1 MQEEQSLKNTISS
14 RDIDYILT
22 ESGAKRSA
30 VLNLIDLFD
39 ASMTVPFISR
49 YRKEMIHSADETV
62 VQKVKDLCDYVSE
75 LNSRKKTIVT
85 TISEQGALTDILQKK
100 IEDTYIKSELEDI
113 YLPYKP
119 KRKTK
124 ASVAKAKG
132 LLGLAE
138 EIIDSEIQGDVVFL
152 SEKYIKAN
160 KLTLSAEEALEGAGH
175 IIAEKFSENSEVR
188 KRARDFLRENG
199 MIIVSAA
206 EGWAEK
212 RTKFEKYY
220 NFTEK
225 IKYIPSHRYLAITRG
240 EREKVLKTAI
250 TAVKDSYSSLV
261 SELLFSAGHLR
272 AEFLNSILEDSLKR
286 LIIPSIE
293 LDIRLE
299 LKKKSDLEAVEI
311 FSKNLESL
319 LLSPPAGQMKVMAV
333 DPGYR
338 TGCKTVVLD
347 ETGNL
352 VEDFVFFAVGSDK
365 VLSDSFKRLSK
376 TVQKHTVRSV
386 VIGNGTASRETEGI
400 VKKAL
405 EGFDIPVI
413 VISEA
418 GASVYSASKTGRE
431 EFPDKDLTVRG
442 AVSIGRRFQD
452 PLSELV
458 KIDPKAIGVGQY
470 QHDVSQ
476 TLLKN
481 KLDSVV
487 VSVVNRVGVDLNTA
501 SYHLLKYVS
510 GIGETLAKNIVS
522 HRKDNGAFKTR
533 DQLLEVRMYGEKAF
547 QQSAGFL
554 RIKNGKE
561 PLDATGIHPESYF
574 IVKNI
579 AKDLSKTVPDLI
591 SDEKA
596 VASVKPEKF
605 ITDTFGLP
613 TILDIITELKNP
625 GRDPRKDFQMFL
637 FNEGVT
643 DISDVKPQMV
653 LQGVVTNVTNFGIFV
668 DIGVHIDG
676 LVHISEL
683 SASFVSKPEEFISV
697 GAKINVKVLTVDQ
710 ELKRIN
716 LSMKALEKKNSKK
729 RKKKKKSLAES
740 VEQLKKK
747 WGSR

>member
-250 TAVKDSYSSLV
+250 TAVKDSYSFLV

>member
-1 MQEEQSLKNTISS
+1 
-14 RDIDYILT
+14 
-22 ESGAKRSA
+22 
-30 VLNLIDLFD
+30 
-39 ASMTVPFISR
+39 
-49 YRKEMIHSADETV
+49 
-62 VQKVKDLCDYVSE
+62 
-75 LNSRKKTIVT
+75 
-85 TISEQGALTDILQKK
+85 
-100 IEDTYIKSELEDI
+100 
-113 YLPYKP
+113 
-119 KRKTK
+119 
-124 ASVAKAKG
+124 
-132 LLGLAE
+132 
-138 EIIDSEIQGDVVFL
+138 
-152 SEKYIKAN
+152 
-160 KLTLSAEEALEGAGH
+160 
-175 IIAEKFSENSEVR
+175 
-188 KRARDFLRENG
+188 ARDYLRENG
-199 MIIVSAA
+199 MIIVTAA
-206 EGWAEK
+206 EGWADK
-212 RTKFEKYY
+212 RSKFEKYY

-225 IKYIPSHRYLAITRG
+225 VKSIPSHRYLAITRG
-240 EREKVLKTAI
+240 EREKVLKSAI

-261 SELLFSAGHLR
+261 SELLFSAAHPR
-272 AEFLNSILEDSLKR
+272 VDFLELILEDSLKR

-311 FSKNLESL
+311 FSKNLENL

-352 VEDFVFFAVGSDK
+352 MEDFVFFAVGSEK
-365 VLSDSFKRLSK
+365 TLSDSSKRLAK
-376 TVQKHTVRSV
+376 TAKIHGVRSV
-386 VIGNGTASRETEGI
+386 VIGNGTASRETEDI
-400 VKKAL
+400 VKKAM
-405 EGFDIPVI
+405 EDGGIPVI

-431 EFPDKDLTVRG
+431 EFPDKDITVRG

-487 VSVVNRVGVDLNTA
+487 ISVVNRVGVDLNTA

-510 GIGETLAKNIVS
+510 GIGETLAKNIVN
-522 HRKDNGAFKTR
+522 HRKDKGAFNTR
-533 DQLLEVRMYGEKAF
+533 EQLLDVRMYGEKAF

-554 RIKNGKE
+554 RIKNGQE

-574 IVKNI
+574 VVKNI
-579 AKDLSKTVPDLI
+579 AKDLSKTVTELI

-596 VASVKPEKF
+596 VESVKPEKF
-605 ITDTFGLP
+605 ITNAFGLP
-613 TILDIITELKNP
+613 TILDIIAELKNP

-637 FNEGVT
+637 FNEEVT
-643 DISDVKPQMV
+643 DISDVKPQMI
-653 LQGVVTNVTNFGIFV
+653 LQGVVTNVTNFGVFV

-683 SASFVSKPEEFISV
+683 SSSFVLKPEEFVSV
-697 GAKINVKVLTVDQ
+697 GAKVKVKVLTVDQ

-716 LSMKALEKKNSKK
+716 LSMKALEKKNTKK
-729 RKKKKKSLAES
+729 RKKKKKSLEES